1 MNIRADDTMK
11 NRLRALFPALAT
23 IIPATLFLAACDS
36 GTPPPGAAPR
46 NLVFLLGDGMG
57 PAQVKAY
64 RMYADDP
71 ATELVD
77 PLPMEAYQV
86 GSVSTD
92 SIVLDC
98 GDDAAAACTRD
109 PYGFTDSASSA
120 TAYAT
125 GRDTV
130 VGRISMSQSGET
142 MTTILEGARMQGKST
157 GLVATSQITHATP
170 AAFGSHVEFRE
181 QFTRI
186 ADQYFDN
193 QWNGEPMVDVLLGG
207 GLDDMKRRDRNLVS
221 EFRQAGYDVALK
233 RTELLNTQDD
243 RLLGLFA
250 PAGLP
255 RAWDRGSDVPSLA
268 EMTAVALRALDR
280 NPQGFFLMVE
290 GSQVDWASHDNS
302 VVGVISEM
310 EDFIAAI
317 RVVLDFAQQR
327 GDTLVVITADHET
340 GGMSLGR
347 DDIYRWNPR
356 PLHGVK
362 LTPAAMTA
370 TFLAGEESLSKV
382 VAGSVPFE
390 LSETEMEALDAAT
403 RDEITVMAA
412 ITTLFNKRTYTGWS
426 SPGHTGVD
434 VPLYV
439 YGPGSERFHG
449 VMQNEVVGQ
458 VLWSVFLPAR

>member
-1 MNIRADDTMK
+1 MNRKILSL
-11 NRLRALFPALAT
+11 LRALFPALAT
-23 IIPATLFLAACDS
+23 IFPAALFLAACNS
-36 GTPPPGAAPR
+36 GTPPSGAVPR

-92 SIVLDC
+92 SIELVCDE
-98 GDDAAAACTRD
+98 DAAAACTRA
-109 PYGFTDSASSA
+109 PYAFTDSASSA

-125 GRDTV
+125 GRDTLI
-130 VGRISMSQSGET
+130 GRISMSQSGET

-170 AAFGSHVEFRE
+170 AAFGSHVEYRE

-186 ADQYFDN
+186 ADQYFDK

-207 GLDDMKRRDRNLVS
+207 GLDDMQRRDRDLVS
-221 EFRQAGYDVALK
+221 EFRQAGYDVVLK
-233 RTELLNTQDD
+233 RTDLLNTQDD

-255 RAWDRGSDVPSLA
+255 RAWDRGDDVPSLA
-268 EMTAVALRALDR
+268 EMTAVALRTLDR

-290 GSQVDWASHDNS
+290 GSQVDWAGHDNS
-302 VVGVISEM
+302 VAGVISEM

-317 RVVLDFAQQR
+317 RVVLDFARQR

-356 PLHGVK
+356 PLRGVK
-362 LTPAAMTA
+362 LTPAAMTS
-370 TFLAGEESLSKV
+370 TFLTGEESLSKV
-382 VAGSVPFE
+382 VAGNVPFE
-390 LSETEMEALDAAT
+390 LSEAETEALDAAG
-403 RDEITVMAA
+403 REEITVMAA
-412 ITTLFNKRTYTGWS
+412 ITTLFNKRTLTGWS
-426 SPGHTGVD
+426 SLGHTGVD